1 MQKFFVTPALR
12 ATSIRF
18 NTCLISRNFSDSF
31 KDRQTVEEK
40 IWFDKEE
47 SSISLLFIEFFI
59 N

>member
-1 MQKFFVTPALR
+1 MQKLFVTPALR
-12 ATSIRF
+12 ATSTKF
-18 NTCLISRNFSDSF
+18 NACLISRNFSDSF

-47 SSISLLFIEFFI
+47 SSISFLFIEFLI

>member
-1 MQKFFVTPALR
+1 MQKVFVRIGSSLR
-12 ATSIRF
+12 ATSFKF

-31 KDRQTVEEK
+31 KDRETLEEK

-47 SSISLLFIEFFI
+47 SRNILV